1 MFPQT
6 LDYIKALLKAN
17 QSTGSLC
24 KRTPHWNTSST
35 QLFSSVQFLY
45 PGVVYPLQDLVV
57 PFYLSWPRLKKTEED
72 SSPKSWGYS
81 LSLHVLPNKNDLSVL
96 FSLLKR
102 TAMAGSL
109 RIMSIFG
116 STFGPFGGLRNTA
129 ESFGSLSKQGKGKRG
144 FLKERERDAGRV
156 FLPHSQTLYPS
167 RPSRI
172 TLKSVWTRSH
182 VS

>member
-35 QLFSSVQFLY
+35 QFFSSVQFLY
-45 PGVVYPLQDLVV
+45 PGAVYPLQDLVV
-57 PFYLSWPRLKKTEED
+57 PFYLSWPRLKKQRRIRHWSHED
-72 SSPKSWGYS
+72 TLFHCMSFPT
-81 LSLHVLPNKNDLSVL
+81 KNDLSVL

-129 ESFGSLSKQGKGKRG
+129 ESFGSLSKQGKGKQG

-156 FLPHSQTLYPS
+156 FLPHSQTL
-167 RPSRI
+167 
-172 TLKSVWTRSH
+172 
-182 VS
+182 